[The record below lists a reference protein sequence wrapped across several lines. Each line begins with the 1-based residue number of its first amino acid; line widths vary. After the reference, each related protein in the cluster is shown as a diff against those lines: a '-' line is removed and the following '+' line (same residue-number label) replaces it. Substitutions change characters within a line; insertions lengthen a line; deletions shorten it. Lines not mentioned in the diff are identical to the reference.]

1 MGRDGRVID
10 LRVPTGRE
18 GGRRGGRGRES
29 VWGAPMMGCTHV
41 LRGRL
46 PLTVVNWG
54 SIYTGV
60 SPGRVRCPVPRR
72 LTAYLSYIRAY
83 TRSRVP
89 ESCNIRVY
97 LCVCS
102 RVSYAIY
109 SYAATRAVAYL
120 ASIWPRRGVDTRL
133 HACSRV
139 YSYSAH
145 SVGSPLLGPS
155 YRLLFKRR
163 ATLSV

>member
-1 MGRDGRVID
+1 MQK
-10 LRVPTGRE
+10 
-18 GGRRGGRGRES
+18 
-29 VWGAPMMGCTHV
+29 HV
-41 LRGRL
+41 
-46 PLTVVNWG
+46 
-54 SIYTGV
+54 Y
-60 SPGRVRCPVPRR
+60 R

-133 HACSRV
+133 HTRV
-139 YSYSAH
+139 AVYIAILPTVLAVLFWDHPIDYSSKD
-145 SVGSPLLGPS
+145 GQL
-155 YRLLFKRR
+155 
-163 ATLSV
+163 